1 MSSTRRHPKLRRFI
15 LLPLAL
21 LLAGIAFTA
30 MPAGAAG
37 GDENRDDDDVEI
49 DIMAF
54 DLP

>member
-30 MPAGAAG
+30 MPAGAASG
-37 GDENRDDDDVEI
+37 DDDVEI
-49 DIMAF
+49 DIIGF